1 MSNPGEIITP
11 VLVGPDEKMTTLT
24 VAGDGVGGVVTFNL
38 QNGPIFRLTL
48 DGNVTSFT
56 TSNDPPAGTAAS
68 FTVIVIGDGTARAAA
83 WNPKIYWPGGAP
95 ALPSTLGN
103 ASVFTFVTF
112 DQGGAYLGL
121 VVADD
126 VAGGL

>member
-1 MSNPGEIITP
+1 
-11 VLVGPDEKMTTLT
+11 MTTLT
-24 VAGDGVGGVVTFNL
+24 VTGNGVGGVVTFNL
-38 QNGPIFRLTL
+38 ENGPVFRLTL

-68 FTVIVIGDGTARAAA
+68 FTVIVIADGSARAAA
-83 WNPKIYWPGGAP
+83 WDSKIYWPGGAP

-103 ASVFTFVTF
+103 ASVFVFTTF